1 LAVGYRLAP
10 EHKFP
15 AAVEDSLAAT
25 RWVMEQAQELGIDR
39 ERIGIGGD
47 SAGATLAVATCL
59 SLRQAKGPPLALQL
73 LLCPVLD
80 ADPQTP
86 SRRLFAEGH
95 LIDRDTLRRD
105 LAHYA
110 GADFDPAD
118 PRVSPLRARSFAG
131 LPPAFIHTAEFDP
144 MRDEGK
150 AYGEKLETAGVEAH
164 YACHA
169 GMIHHFYGL
178 TNLVPYARQALGQIG
193 AQVRTALA

>member
-1 LAVGYRLAP
+1 
-10 EHKFP
+10 
-15 AAVEDSLAAT
+15 
-25 RWVMEQAQELGIDR
+25 
-39 ERIGIGGD
+39 
-47 SAGATLAVATCL
+47 LAVATCL

-110 GADFDPAD
+110 GVDFDPAD
-118 PRVSPLRARSFAG
+118 PRVSPLRAQSFAG

-150 AYGEKLETAGVEAH
+150 AYAEKLEAAGVEAH

-178 TNLVPYARQALGQIG
+178 TNLVPYAGQALGQIG